1 MTIVKGEKYT
11 RVRLQQTVQR
21 RVTYTYVL
29 MDVTVRQQEDT
40 VCEMLKHRCSEQNDG
55 RHHEILNH
63 PAPARPT
70 SLSLSLSLCLQLCT
84 GIISIHYS
92 LAALATLQEGTARSR
107 CIQQGVD
114 MATRLSPRP
123 QRSGGRHVRPRR

>member
-70 SLSLSLSLCLQLCT
+70 SLSLSLF
-84 GIISIHYS
+84 
-92 LAALATLQEGTARSR
+92 AALHGHHIHPLQPSCASYIARRHCPIEVHS
-107 CIQQGVD
+107 
-114 MATRLSPRP
+114 T
-123 QRSGGRHVRPRR
+123 GR